1 MTDFYK
7 DQRKVE
13 LRVGIIAVV
22 SLLVLIVGYAWLRN
36 TLQLRTMTSLKIRF
50 ENAQG
55 IEVGDKITVN
65 GMETGRITKV
75 TQLEDGVLISG
86 QIKLKHPIRQGA
98 RYIIQDSNLM
108 GGKQLDVINA
118 SQGDPIN
125 INQVQQGETSY
136 GMTALMST
144 AAITMLQ
151 INDLL
156 IDLKAPEGFFAQ
168 VKSTFEETQE
178 TFEKVNTAI
187 DDSKDNLNKALAD
200 ISTST
205 GHLNELIT
213 TNKADIDKAIKLT
226 PEVLQKTQAALDSL
240 RIAGSTLQKVL
251 KDMSEGKGTFSQLI
265 KDDELYQNLIRSS
278 AKLDS
283 LLVDIKKNPKR
294 YFRVTVF

>member
-36 TLQLRTMTSLKIRF
+36 TLQLRTMTTLRIRF

-75 TQLEDGVLISG
+75 TQLEDGVLITG
-86 QIKLKHPIRQGA
+86 QIKLKHPIRHGA

-108 GGKQLDVINA
+108 GGKQLDIINSA
-118 SQGDPIN
+118 QGNPIDISQI
-125 INQVQQGETSY
+125 QRGETSY

-144 AAITMLQ
+144 AALTMLQ

-156 IDLKAPEGFFAQ
+156 TDLKEPEGFFSQ
-168 VKSTFEETQE
+168 VKHTFEETQE
-178 TFEKVNTAI
+178 TFEKVNAAI

-213 TNKADIDKAIKLT
+213 SNKSGIDKAIKLT

-240 RIAGSTLQKVL
+240 SIAGSTLQKVL

-283 LLVDIKKNPKR
+283 LLIDIKRNPRR

>member
-7 DQRKVE
+7 DQRRVE
-13 LRVGIIAVV
+13 LRVGIIAVL

-36 TLQLRTMTSLKIRF
+36 TLQLRTMTTLRIRF

-65 GMETGRITKV
+65 GMETGRINKV
-75 TQLEDGVLISG
+75 VQLEDGVLITG

-108 GGKQLDVINA
+108 GGKQLDIINSA
-118 SQGDPIN
+118 QGEPIDISQI
-125 INQVQQGETSY
+125 QLGETSY

-144 AAITMLQ
+144 AALTMLQ

-156 IDLKAPEGFFAQ
+156 TDLKEPEGFFSQ
-168 VKSTFEETQE
+168 VKYTFEETQE
-178 TFEKVNTAI
+178 TFEKVNAAI

-213 TNKADIDKAIKLT
+213 NNKAGIDKAIKLT

-240 RIAGSTLQKVL
+240 SIAGSTLQKVL
-251 KDMSEGKGTFSQLI
+251 KDMAEGKGTFSHLI

-283 LLVDIKKNPKR
+283 LLIDIKRNPRR